1 MADQSLGVRYHGF
14 PNGWLQ
20 GLQVALESFCCPG
33 RPCCRLS
40 RQPEAPC
47 KCQSSVS
54 VWPPSDEWKLSAAV
68 FALAYT
74 LPGSCLDSHLISH
87 VYRELPAGP
96 AATRKSSY
104 VTGFL
109 AGGQSSDYR
118 LYQRPLGFGCCHYKK
133 GSRSRFCRSPG
144 QEICYCEIMRP
155 AVCALALAG

>member
-1 MADQSLGVRYHGF
+1 MDGCKDSWW
-14 PNGWLQ
+14 PPP
-20 GLQVALESFCCPG
+20 ESFCCPV
-33 RPCCRLS
+33 RPCYRLI

-87 VYRELPAGP
+87 VYSELPAGP

-109 AGGQSSDYR
+109 AGGRRSDYR
-118 LYQRPLGFGCCHYKK
+118 LYQRQLGFGCCHYKT
-133 GSRSRFCRSPG
+133 GSRFWFCRSPG
-144 QEICYCEIMRP
+144 QEICSCQIMRP
-155 AVCALALAG
+155 AVCVL